1 MAERLRLGESLL
13 QRTLAELRSCGQGRE
28 ECVAYWTGPLSDRD
42 RVDDLLHPVHRAARG
57 GYEVDQQW
65 LAETWNA
72 LGRDR
77 RTIRVQVHTHPGP
90 AFHSRTDDR
99 YPVVASAGFLSLVI
113 PRFARE
119 PQTLADA
126 HLAHLEADGSWST
139 LNPREALLGDSS

>member
-1 MAERLRLGESLL
+1 MGEQLRLGEGLL
-13 QRTLAELRSCGQGRE
+13 ERTLAELRACEQGRK

-42 RVDDLLHPVHRAARG
+42 RVNDLLHPVHRAARG

-65 LAETWNA
+65 LAETWNG

-77 RTIRVQVHTHPGP
+77 RTIRVQIHTHPGP
-90 AFHSRTDDR
+90 AFHSPTDDR
-99 YPVVASAGFLSLVI
+99 FPIVASTGFLSLVI

-126 HLAHLEADGSWST
+126 HLARLEADGSWFSID
-139 LNPREALLGDSS
+139 PREALLAERA